1 VQVLLARLYAF
12 QPVPTKPLTTAT
24 PEEEERNAEIW
35 TRYAAGMSVPAL
47 AREHGLTKTR
57 IYQILKVFRQRGF
70 LRGDLNKGT

>member
-12 QPVPTKPLTTAT
+12 QPIPTKPLSKAT

-35 TRYAAGMSVPAL
+35 ARYAAGMSVPAL
-47 AREHGLTKTR
+47 ARKYCVTKTR